1 MWILLRNYFMI
12 EVVYMYGQ
20 AAEYSKCTD
29 QILDTQCVPHGL
41 YLHGY
46 MVQKQA
52 MIVQL
57 LDW

>member
-1 MWILLRNYFMI
+1 MI

-57 LDW
+57 LD